1 MLGRFLSKLASR
13 YPTVNLMVTQQYD
26 VPLRITYSEGRF
38 TLHFAG
44 SKAVNLNIG
53 EMQDLIK
60 KIEGMNAT
68 VNIKTSTSRAEL
80 QTYNS
85 KLTIVL
91 DERYTIIGNPTEI
104 LLSLKSIAIAAGV
117 TL

>member
-1 MLGRFLSKLASR
+1 MFGRFMSKLASR

-44 SKAVNLNIG
+44 SKSVHLNIG
-53 EMQDLIK
+53 EMNELIK
-60 KIEGMNAT
+60 KLET
-68 VNIKTSTSRAEL
+68 VTTTKAATSRAEL
-80 QTYNS
+80 QMLDVKT
-85 KLTIVL
+85 LRITI
-91 DERYTIIGNPTEI
+91 DEKYTVIGDKTEI
-104 LLSLKSIAIAAGV
+104 LLSLKSIAIASGV